1 MIHKCYK
8 VTGMGGNPC
17 HGGQGKWIPGEWREE
32 SGTEPCSPGMLHLC
46 KDARQL
52 LEWLHA
58 EIWEAE
64 YDDAKLV
71 IDHGDKLA
79 VQRARTVRKI
89 EAWNERTARIFAC
102 DCAESVLSLYEKEH
116 PGDKR
121 PRQAIDTARRF
132 ADGKATKKELTA
144 TRAAARNAAE
154 AVEAAAWAAED
165 AAMDA
170 ARRAAW
176 AAAWAGAWDAAW
188 AAARDAAWAAVDA
201 AWAAKDAAWD
211 SAMAEQASRL
221 AALLGIG
228 VTE

>member
-144 TRAAARNAAE
+144 AWAAARNAAE
-154 AVEAAAWAAED
+154 D
-165 AAMDA
+165 AA
-170 ARRAAW
+170 
-176 AAAWAGAWDAAW
+176 GDAAW
-188 AAARDAAWAAVDA
+188 AVGAAARAAAW
-201 AWAAKDAAWD
+201 
-211 SAMAEQASRL
+211 AEQASRL
-221 AALLGIG
+221 AALLG
-228 VTE
+228 VAVVED